1 MSQTSQMTSGG
12 TATSRTRWLNG
23 VEPVHTV
30 RPASIRFA
38 LTIPSVM
45 LALTLPVWPGREIL
59 QPVAIAG
66 PSLTSARPPQ

>member
-12 TATSRTRWLNG
+12 TATRTTRWLNG
-23 VEPVHTV
+23 VDPVHTV
-30 RPASIRFA
+30 RPASIILA

-59 QPVAIAG
+59 QAVAIAG
-66 PSLTSARPPQ
+66 PSLTSARPAQ